1 MISSNGKVFIV
12 TSIVINNFDSIQQ
25 YNGPCGPDIPCGG
38 TSEDSK
44 IPKETLSPSVGT
56 SHQWLGFS
64 AKPIQWYS
72 GCDGGQAKG

>member
-12 TSIVINNFDSIQQ
+12 TSIVINNCNSIQQ
-25 YNGPCGPDIPCGG
+25 YNGPCGPSVLTYPCGG

-64 AKPIQWYS
+64 AQLIQW
-72 GCDGGQAKG
+72 